1 MRSSQAP
8 SQPGQPCESFLT
20 CAVRHFERAVQQ
32 RSPCR
37 VLTTPA
43 DEKSKV
49 LESLLVNWS
58 ASKAAAAL
66 RPDAATN
73 GGKDQITTALSQLSV
88 QDGASAAQQDAA
100 VAAPPAEEVLT
111 ALLDLS
117 LLKFQ
122 DKDRLVEALQ
132 HYRTKTAY
140 DMVQAWDTRARKF
153 YGDRYDARRNMVS
166 WTDCTQG

>member
-1 MRSSQAP
+1 M
-8 SQPGQPCESFLT
+8 
-20 CAVRHFERAVQQ
+20 
-32 RSPCR
+32 
-37 VLTTPA
+37 PA
-43 DEKSKV
+43 DEKAKV

-58 ASKAAAAL
+58 AGRASTL
-66 RPDAATN
+66 PRPDAASN
-73 GGKDQITTALSQLSV
+73 GAKDQLAAGLTQLSV
-88 QDGASAAQQDAA
+88 QDGAGAAQQDAA
-100 VAAPPAEEVLT
+100 GAAPAAEEVLA

-140 DMVQAWDTRARKF
+140 DMVQAWDARSRKF

-166 WTDCTQG
+166 A